1 MWELTAWVGHGRG
14 WGDIQ
19 GAVAFEL
26 VTKVR
31 GLAGGMAGTLRPG
44 GNSCLTRWWLSPV
57 PSTLLL
63 PRAHRIDTA
72 PGR

>member
-1 MWELTAWVGHGRG
+1 MGGDGGTFRG
-14 WGDIQ
+14 Q
-19 GAVAFEL
+19 VAFEL